1 MRSWKAL
8 TSGHNVVRIT
18 PRYLIIGLP
27 LLFTACAAVADLE
40 LTVDTEYP
48 RRLQLKVPV
57 QEDSNFEIRTSFG
70 HGEFFTATGHV
81 GRVTGL
87 TTNRTIRVI
96 YGYEYNLGNS
106 SGSATGSQDQPL
118 SGLYSIRVVSSIWS
132 PNPGFTVREVL
143 PPVSPDKLLTNMT
156 LLTNVTTLT
165 NSTKQPAPP
174 LSSPKRE

>member
-1 MRSWKAL
+1 M
-8 TSGHNVVRIT
+8 T
-18 PRYLIIGLP
+18 PRYLTIGLL
-27 LLFTACAAVADLE
+27 LLFAACAAVADLE

-48 RRLQLKVPV
+48 RRLELKVPV

-70 HGEFFTATGHV
+70 NGEFFTATGHV

-87 TTNRTIRVI
+87 STNRTISVT

-118 SGLYSIRVVSSIWS
+118 SGPYSLRVVSSIWAA
-132 PNPGFTVREVL
+132 NPGFTVREVA
-143 PPVSPDKLLTNMT
+143 PPVSPEKWLTNMT

-165 NSTKQPAPP
+165 NSI
-174 LSSPKRE
+174 SPERK